1 MASISKLAFL
11 KQNQKETDFCSI
23 PSSKLCKAAHKTD
36 FPATAP
42 VFKAGDLHWE
52 LLALTLK
59 SDGEGSVSWNMVLK
73 HFACWGGAAGSP
85 NPVEPSKSCIQPWN
99 GCSFDPTANNQLLP
113 IHFLG
118 GGKKTP
124 DFDGLLC
131 KQDVP
136 RCSFPNAVSQMLC
149 STPRGSQ
156 ACYMA
161 VKPFPG
167 GFSSLSF
174 TPLDTTRR
182 HQPSRHQAAGLLLSP
197 VTQPQHPQPKTATCT
212 EPKRP
217 KNQIFFLFP
226 WAPVIQL

>member
-1 MASISKLAFL
+1 M
-11 KQNQKETDFCSI
+11 
-23 PSSKLCKAAHKTD
+23 
-36 FPATAP
+36 
-42 VFKAGDLHWE
+42 
-52 LLALTLK
+52 
-59 SDGEGSVSWNMVLK
+59 
-73 HFACWGGAAGSP
+73 
-85 NPVEPSKSCIQPWN
+85 EPSKSCIQPWN
-99 GCSFDPTANNQLLP
+99 GCFFDPRAKKQLLP
-113 IHFLG
+113 IHFLT

-182 HQPSRHQAAGLLLSP
+182 HQPSRHQLQGSCSAPWPSPSTHSQNQPHALSP
-197 VTQPQHPQPKTATCT
+197 KGQ
-212 EPKRP
+212 